1 MDKKSDESRN
11 LPEASQR
18 KETLKKSTIQENP
31 WQRIAADLFGIDYKR
46 VLDVHVRLMLTMSGN
61 RMLTQYNNQ
70 PSNLQFDN
78 FFARWGVPKVLF
90 PDNDSLCCSPSKFSK
105 YLLGTSTLFSNFPV
119 PIILKPIL
127 KRKMLIKIAK
137 HNLKQRDIFRA
148 LIIHTNRQY
157 RSNP

>member
-1 MDKKSDESRN
+1 MDKKVTNCGICQTKR
-11 LPEASQR
+11 ATQR
-18 KETLKKSTIQENP
+18 KEALKKSTIQENP
-31 WQRIAADLFGIDYKR
+31 WQRIATDLFGIDYKR
-46 VLDVHVRLMLTMSGN
+46 VLDVHVRLMFTMSGN

-105 YLLGTSTLFSNFPV
+105 YLLETSTLFSNFPV

-127 KRKMLIKIAK
+127 KRK
-137 HNLKQRDIFRA
+137 NFD
-148 LIIHTNRQY
+148 
-157 RSNP
+157 

>member
-1 MDKKSDESRN
+1 
-11 LPEASQR
+11 
-18 KETLKKSTIQENP
+18 
-31 WQRIAADLFGIDYKR
+31 
-46 VLDVHVRLMLTMSGN
+46 MSGN

-70 PSNLQFDN
+70 PSNLQFNN

-90 PDNDSLCCSPSKFSK
+90 PDNDSLCSSTSTFSK

-137 HNLKQRDIFRA
+137 NNLKQRYIFRA
-148 LIIHTNRQY
+148 LIIHTSRQY
-157 RSNP
+157 RIKPLNMGQRIRTGFVALEKALCPRWPDSDIFRSYIEETKESYQF